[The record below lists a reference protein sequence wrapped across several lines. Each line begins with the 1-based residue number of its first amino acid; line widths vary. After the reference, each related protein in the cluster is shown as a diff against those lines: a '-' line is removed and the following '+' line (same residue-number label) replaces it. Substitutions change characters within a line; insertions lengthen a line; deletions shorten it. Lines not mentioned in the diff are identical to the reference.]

1 MLQAGYLGEKNGPP
15 QKDPEKVGLLFDLI
29 SRSVDKSAAPPGGA
43 TIAWDFAD
51 AEPWFIRIDN
61 GSTAVQQGRLENADL
76 VLRCKFE
83 DWVDIIAGRR
93 DPRIA
98 MATGKLRP
106 KGSVRLLLRMSKLFG
121 R

>member
-1 MLQAGYLGEKNGPP
+1 M
-15 QKDPEKVGLLFDLI
+15 
-29 SRSVDKSAAPPGGA
+29 
-43 TIAWDFAD
+43 
-51 AEPWFIRIDN
+51 
-61 GSTAVQQGRLENADL
+61 QQGRLENADL

-83 DWVDIIAGRR
+83 DWVDIIARRR